1 MSDMWQVTGDRMG
14 AANAAL
20 SPSSHLVTRRPSP
33 VTRQACRAEAE
44 RRRAFSLIELLVVLA
59 IMGIMAALA
68 VPALKN
74 FGHADAMIAA
84 DQQMLTDVA
93 RARQLAISQR
103 TTVYMVFVPANFWNN
118 AEYNSA
124 GAYSTWQGN
133 LTSAQQTAVTN
144 LCNYQLTGYTF
155 VADGALGDQP
165 GQHQWHYLASWQQLP
180 DGTFIFTNKFAQPG
194 TVISSVSMP
203 VFNLWN
209 QAYPRSDQN
218 TIYAFTNLVT
228 MPFPTADSPL
238 LSLPCLAFNYLGQ
251 LTLDG
256 QTMLGRHEYIPL
268 ARGIVA
274 PAADPNTKAFQL
286 NPPAISENPPGNSV
300 NTYNIID
307 IDPLTGRATL
317 QEPKLQ

>member
-1 MSDMWQVTGDRMG
+1 MSDMWQVTGDKVG
-14 AANAAL
+14 AANAA
-20 SPSSHLVTRRPSP
+20 PAPAPYRVTRHPSP
-33 VTRQACRAEAE
+33 VTRRACRAGAA
-44 RRRAFSLIELLVVLA
+44 RRRAFSLIEMLVVLA

-103 TTVYMVFVPANFWNN
+103 TTVYMVFVPTNFWANIT
-118 AEYNSA
+118 
-124 GAYSTWQGN
+124 G
-133 LTSAQQTAVTN
+133 LTPAQQTALIN

-155 VADGALGDQP
+155 IAYGALGDQP

-180 DGTFIFTNKFAQPG
+180 DGTFIAQQKFNSQSSPPSYTTITPFYIPAFNPNIPIYGFPTNA
-194 TVISSVSMP
+194 I
-203 VFNLWN
+203 
-209 QAYPRSDQN
+209 
-218 TIYAFTNLVT
+218 
-228 MPFPTADSPL
+228 PFPTVDSPL

-251 LTLDG
+251 LTFDG
-256 QTMLGRHEYIPL
+256 QNVANRHEYIPL

-274 PAADPNTKAFQL
+274 PAADPATKAFQL
-286 NPPAISENPPGNSV
+286 NAPQVVENPPGNST
-300 NTYNIID
+300 NIYNLID

-317 QEPKLQ
+317 QEPQLR